1 MKQKSRKE
9 KAKTMEEDF
18 EEAMRVQLR
27 TLKNQVDVLRDFVNK
42 YEERNLK
49 LRQTIINELITALI
63 KRFEKNEKIILELNE
78 KIDSTNFKLQENLS
92 KSIKDIKEE
101 IIEAELS
108 KAISKI
114 FEEKEIK
121 VSSKALDELKSL

>member
-1 MKQKSRKE
+1 
-9 KAKTMEEDF
+9 MEEDF